1 MHHYVGGGG
10 GTCFRPFHVSVSKNH
25 SRIRFIMLT
34 NPTNIGDAI
43 ILFTRVCLILYVYSV
58 PMHMLCIQILRCKLG
73 MQARLEQ
80 ESIKLDVTDSHL
92 PITNSELVERT
103 S

>member
-1 MHHYVGGGG
+1 
-10 GTCFRPFHVSVSKNH
+10 
-25 SRIRFIMLT
+25 MLM
-34 NPTNIGDAI
+34 
-43 ILFTRVCLILYVYSV
+43 VCT
-58 PMHMLCIQILRCKLG
+58 QILRCKLG